1 MRLILVLAL
10 IACGFWALT
19 LWRAARHEARAE
31 ASHPP
36 RGQFVEVDGTRIH
49 AEVLGEGPDLVMIH
63 GSNGNTRDMTYTLA
77 PVLARHFRVILF
89 DRPGLGFSDALP
101 TDAAGIDQQAAILAR
116 AARALGSNRP
126 MVLGHSYGGAV
137 ALAWAVNHP
146 DSMSALIP
154 VSAASNPWTTPLDL
168 LYRVTSNPIGAAVA
182 VPLIT
187 AYVPDWYVTKSLE
200 AVFAPQSEPGDY
212 ANHFGPGLSLRRGSL
227 RANAMH
233 RALLLDEIRS
243 LHLRYGE
250 ITIPT
255 EIVHGTAD
263 DTVNYE
269 LHAVNLSKQI
279 KGANLTALDGV
290 GHMPHHVAMDAVVA
304 AVLRAAHRA
313 GLR

>member
-63 GSNGNTRDMTYTLA
+63 GSNGNTRDMTYALA

-116 AARALGSNRP
+116 AARAMGSDRP

-146 DSMSALIP
+146 DSLSALIP

-182 VPLIT
+182 VPLIA

-200 AVFAPQSEPGDY
+200 DVFAPQSEPGDY

-233 RALLLDEIRS
+233 RALLLDQIRS

-263 DTVNYE
+263 DTVNFE
-269 LHAVNLSKQI
+269 LHAVNLSNQI

-290 GHMPHHVAMDAVVA
+290 GHMPHHVAVDAVVA

>member
-1 MRLILVLAL
+1 MRLILALAL
-10 IACGFWALT
+10 IAGGFWALT

-49 AEVLGEGPDLVMIH
+49 AELLGEGPDLVMIH
-63 GSNGNTRDMTYTLA
+63 GSNGNTRDMTYALA

-101 TDAAGIDQQAAILAR
+101 ADAAGIDQQAATLAL
-116 AARALGSNRP
+116 AARALGSDRP

-146 DSMSALIP
+146 DSLSALIP

-200 AVFAPQSEPGDY
+200 DVFAPQSEPGDY

-263 DTVNYE
+263 DTVNFE
-269 LHAVNLSKQI
+269 LHAVNLSNQI

-290 GHMPHHVAMDAVVA
+290 GHMPHHVAVDAVVA
-304 AVLRAAHRA
+304 AVLRAAQRA